1 MTCEECLAEI
11 ESGSLRD
18 LPADAPVM
26 LHCARCP
33 DCARVTTLLRE
44 REYNAATLLNTLP
57 PLSNPLS
64 VAETAVRMSHRRR
77 MGRVVVMLSGAA
89 LIATIWIT
97 AATLIIPMFEDD
109 TPGPQSTLRTE
120 TIALSCL
127 SPEQA
132 GDIIEPYITTHRSTY
147 YAPRSGISAITVR
160 GTADELAK
168 ARELIRE
175 FESDAA
181 AACRVPAGT
190 TRAFQYPPG
199 EDQRTTGGPPRGDGP
214 TGSPP
219 DIVPTTPKK

>member
-18 LPADAPVM
+18 LPADSPVM

-64 VAETAVRMSHRRR
+64 VAEAAVRMSHRRR
-77 MGRVVVMLSGAA
+77 VGRVVVMLSGAA
-89 LIATIWIT
+89 LVATIWIT
-97 AATLIIPMFEDD
+97 AATLIIPMFDDD

-127 SPEQA
+127 SAEQA
-132 GDIIEPYITTHRSTY
+132 GDIIEPYIRTHRSAY

-160 GTADELAK
+160 GSAEELAK

-175 FESDAA
+175 FESDPA

-190 TRAFQYPPG
+190 TVPFRYTPG
-199 EDQRTTGGPPRGDGP
+199 DDRPATSGPPRKDGP
-214 TGSPP
+214 TGSPA
-219 DIVPTTPKK
+219 DKVPPPANN

>member
-1 MTCEECLAEI
+1 MTCQECLAEI

-18 LPADAPVM
+18 LPADSPVM

-57 PLSNPLS
+57 PLSNPLT
-64 VAETAVRMSHRRR
+64 VAESAVRMSHRRR

-97 AATLIIPMFEDD
+97 AATMIIPMFEDD
-109 TPGPQSTLRTE
+109 TPGPQSMLRTE

-127 SPEQA
+127 SPAQA
-132 GDIIEPYITTHRSTY
+132 GDIIEPYIRAHGSTY

-160 GTADELAK
+160 GTAGELAK

-181 AACRVPAGT
+181 AACRAPAGT
-190 TRAFQYPPG
+190 NRAFEYTPG
-199 EDQRTTGGPPRGDGP
+199 DQRTKSGPPTGDGP

-219 DIVPTTPKK
+219 DKVAPPPKN